1 MRKTLN
7 KAGIIKT
14 ELTPVQN
21 SRIVIG
27 GADMSSLDN
36 KQAILDQKIEEAK
49 QRAIDES
56 SFIIKNAENKAR
68 QIIKNAQDRE
78 EEIEQKAYEEGFNQG
93 FIAGTQEANLQ
104 LAETLTEAGRILD
117 AIEKER
123 KEALEDEEERVF
135 KIILELSRKLFKKD
149 FQFNPELSKEFIKS
163 AISKLE
169 HKSMINLIVNHA
181 VANKINEIKK
191 ELIAETPGLET
202 MTITASEQVELG
214 DMIVESNKERLDYRL
229 NSILDELILS
239 I

>member
-1 MRKTLN
+1 MRKPLN

-14 ELTPVQN
+14 ELSPVNN

-56 SFIIKNAENKAR
+56 GFIIKNAEIKAR
-68 QIIKNAQDRE
+68 QIIKNAQDKE
-78 EEIEQKAYEEGFNQG
+78 EEIEQRAYQVGFNQG
-93 FIAGTQEANLQ
+93 FIAGTQEANSQ
-104 LAETLTEAGRILD
+104 LSETLIEAGRILE

-149 FQFNPELSKEFIKS
+149 FQYNPELSKEFIRS
-163 AISKLE
+163 AISRLE
-169 HKSMINLIVNHA
+169 HKTMINLIINQT
-181 VANKINEIKK
+181 VAHKINEVKNEI
-191 ELIAETPGLET
+191 IAETPGLENI
-202 MTITASEQVELG
+202 TITASEQVELG
-214 DMIVESNKERLDYRL
+214 DMIIESNKERLDYRL

>member
-14 ELTPVQN
+14 ELTPVHN

-56 SFIIKNAENKAR
+56 GFIIKNAENKAR
-68 QIIKNAQDRE
+68 QIIKLAQDRQ

-93 FIAGTQEANLQ
+93 FIAGTQEANSQ
-104 LAETLTEAGRILD
+104 LTETLSEVGRILE

-135 KIILELSRKLFKKD
+135 KIILEISRKLFKRD
-149 FQFNPELSKEFIKS
+149 FQFSPELSKEFIKS
-163 AISKLE
+163 SISRLE
-169 HKSMINLIVNHA
+169 HKNMINLIVNHA
-181 VANKINEIKK
+181 VAHKINEVKNEI
-191 ELIAETPGLET
+191 IAETPGLENI
-202 MTITASEQVELG
+202 TITASEQVELG

>member
-1 MRKTLN
+1 MRKSLN

-14 ELTPVQN
+14 ELTPIHN
-21 SRIVIG
+21 NRIVIG

-56 SFIIKNAENKAR
+56 GFIIKNAEIKAR
-68 QIIKNAQDRE
+68 QIIKNAQNRE
-78 EEIEQKAYEEGFNQG
+78 EEIEQRAYEEGFNQG
-93 FIAGTQEANLQ
+93 FVAGTQEVNSQ
-104 LAETLTEAGRILD
+104 LAETLAEAGRILE

-123 KEALEDEEERVF
+123 KESLEDEEQRVF
-135 KIILELSRKLFKKD
+135 KIILELSRKLFKRD

-169 HKSMINLIVNHA
+169 HKSMINIFINHA
-181 VANKINEIKK
+181 IASKINEIKN
-191 ELIAETPGLET
+191 EIIAETPGLENI
-202 MTITASEQVELG
+202 TITASEQIELG